1 MIVVIVSVV
10 SYSNLNVHSKQVWEH
25 TLTSGQQWWRI
36 TLPVKSGSGVAGT
49 AATESSHYGCGA
61 DLAKQRDCV

>member
-1 MIVVIVSVV
+1 MGAHSV
-10 SYSNLNVHSKQVWEH
+10 
-25 TLTSGQQWWRI
+25 TSGQQWWRI
-36 TLPVKSGSGVAGT
+36 TLPVTSGSGVAGT